1 VVSLRNNFADNDGPS
16 ELVSAKR
23 SIERCVLRPADI
35 LALLMLNIRMTT
47 ALNIGRYGLSD
58 REGIIKYTSL
68 LRFCI
73 AEIRILASLKRTY
86 SVDVFSMGLQAGQN
100 KSF

>member
-23 SIERCVLRPADI
+23 NIDRCVLRPADI
-35 LALLMLNIRMTT
+35 LALLNIRMTT

-73 AEIRILASLKRTY
+73 AEVRTLASLKRTY